1 MSEGN
6 RTEQATPRRRWK
18 AREKGQVARS
28 HELSSALALLAVV
41 LVIWGFPHLWREEWR
56 EMFQR
61 VLAAAGQGPL
71 TETSTILR
79 WTAAMAIRWAAPVVL
94 ACWAVA
100 VASSVAQGGF
110 VLATDALTPNL
121 DRFNPVNNLKRL
133 VSLGAASRLLKSL
146 VPTGILLYLFI
157 SILARDWGK
166 FVHAQQ
172 LSPRQAALA
181 ALGGLYEIS
190 WKAGLVFL
198 LWAVVDYWLQ
208 RLNYERQ
215 LRMSQEEI
223 REENKETEGH
233 PMVRMR
239 IRRAQRQMRRGR
251 MLGEIQRATVVVT
264 NPSEYAVA
272 LEYRPDEME
281 APVVV
286 AKGRN
291 LLAQWIKREA
301 RWHDVPII
309 ENPPL
314 AQALY
319 RAVEVGKAIPAKL
332 YAAVAEI
339 LAFIYRAQERS
350 RQASRR
356 SAHQGA
362 GA

>member
-1 MSEGN
+1 LSEGN

-28 HELSSALALLAVV
+28 HELSSALALVAVV
-41 LVIWGFPHLWREEWR
+41 LAVWSLPHLWREEWK
-56 EMFQR
+56 EMFSR
-61 VLAAAGQGPL
+61 VLGAAGQGSL
-71 TETSTILR
+71 TQASDVLR
-79 WTAAMAIRWAAPVVL
+79 LAMLLVVRWAAPVVV

-100 VASSVAQGGF
+100 VASSLAQGGF
-110 VLATDALTPNL
+110 VFSTDPVTPNL

-157 SILARDWGK
+157 SILARDWPK
-166 FVHAQQ
+166 FAPMMHQ
-172 LSPRQAALA
+172 SPRQAALT
-181 ALGGLYEIS
+181 ALSGVYEIS
-190 WKAGLVFL
+190 WKAALVFL
-198 LWAVVDYWLQ
+198 AWAAVDYWLQ
-208 RLNYERQ
+208 HMNYERQ

-239 IRRAQRQMRRGR
+239 IRRAQRQLRRGR
-251 MLGEIQRATVVVT
+251 MLGEVKRATVVVT

-272 LEYRPDEME
+272 LEYRPEEMD

-291 LLAQWIKREA
+291 LLAQLIKREA
-301 RWHDVPII
+301 RWHDIPVV

-339 LAFIYRAQERS
+339 LAFIYRAQE
-350 RQASRR
+350 ASRR
-356 SAHQGA
+356 AA
-362 GA
+362 RAET